1 MVASYSN
8 FPVINLLPTQL
19 YEEDARIGHREFDLK
34 LTQRVKMSMVSQLP
48 HWIQTIRS
56 NHIRLV
62 YRKWL
67 LTSGQRQ
74 YDLMTC
80 LCQSD

>member
-1 MVASYSN
+1 MLA
-8 FPVINLLPTQL
+8 INLSPTQL

-48 HWIQTIRS
+48 HWLQTVRS
-56 NHIRLV
+56 SHIRLV

-74 YDLMTC
+74 YGLMAC
-80 LCQSD
+80 LCVRVTNVCS

>member
-1 MVASYSN
+1 MIN
-8 FPVINLLPTQL
+8 FLLTQL

-34 LTQRVKMSMVSQLP
+34 LTQRVKMSMVSRLL
-48 HWIQTIRS
+48 HLLQTVRS
-56 NHIRLV
+56 SHIRLV

-74 YDLMTC
+74 YGLMTY
-80 LCQSD
+80 LCVRVTNVCS